1 MTDVAT
7 VRLRET
13 QVTLGAGAAV
23 VGALL
28 AAVVNLAHGDLPADP
43 ETALALVAASPNWSL
58 LHLGIMASILLIL
71 GGLVG
76 LSEVAEGPLARA
88 LARLSVAAALP
99 GAAVMLVGIGIDG
112 FATKE
117 LADLW
122 AGAAGPDKAAAFRMA
137 VSVEAVQNALFHT
150 WAACFIGLP
159 FLLIGLSGMAA
170 GGGFPRWLGT
180 VAVVGGAGALCTGI
194 AGFLRVPVPGALFNV
209 AALVVT
215 LWAFAAGV
223 LAWSRRGRPATAMA
237 DGADPPRDESHFRSS
252 SGLEAAARTV
262 AR

>member
-1 MTDVAT
+1 MDTAT

-13 QVTLGAGAAV
+13 QVRLGAGSAV

-43 ETALALVAASPNWSL
+43 ETALARVAASTNWSL
-58 LHLGIMASILLIL
+58 LHLGIMASVLLIL

-99 GAAVMLVGIGIDG
+99 GAAVMLVGVGVDG

-159 FLLIGLSGMAA
+159 FLLMGLSALAA
-170 GGGFPRWLGT
+170 EGGFPRWLGT
-180 VAVVGGAGALCTGI
+180 IAVVGGAGALFTGV
-194 AGFLRVPVPGALFNV
+194 AGFLQVPVPGALFNV

-215 LWAFAAGV
+215 VWALAAGV
-223 LAWSRRGRPATAMA
+223 LVRSGRVRPAVGKA
-237 DGADPPRDESHFRSS
+237 DGAGPRPDEIGVGPSD
-252 SGLEAAARTV
+252 GAEAAARTV
-262 AR
+262 TR